1 MQRKFIIYSSFII
14 TYQMITAA
22 ISDTIKFASFYTIK
36 IYQRASIHN
45 LLIQRDQKNRIPK
58 NRKKKNTIAFI
69 TFLSKNSIL
78 LTLNPNNKL
87 HDVRITIIQLIF
99 L

>member
-1 MQRKFIIYSSFII
+1 MQRKSIIYRSFII

-36 IYQRASIHN
+36 IYQKAGIQN

-58 NRKKKNTIAFI
+58 KTTIAFI

-78 LTLNPNNKL
+78 LSLKPNNKL